1 MKPSGVPWAFSA
13 SQSGSCAPGRQTSQA
28 AASACSA
35 GRSAG
40 FAGRMVYEAR
50 PGSQVMVFAVEDEVL
65 ADVRVDEVEA
75 VVVAFVPVNPDFAAG
90 DAVGDGRFK
99 GGEVDFVAEVVVV
112 RALVYP

>member
-1 MKPSGVPWAFSA
+1 MAEDKKQEA
-13 SQSGSCAPGRQTSQA
+13 SWFTLL
-28 AASACSA
+28 
-35 GRSAG
+35 
-40 FAGRMVYEAR
+40 
-50 PGSQVMVFAVEDEVL
+50 AVEDEVL

-99 GGEVDFVAEVVVV
+99 VGEVDFVAEVVVV